1 MPCCSLTHTGIK
13 ILNEARP
20 HHNRFYRSLHN
31 LEWLIGNS
39 DSASFCSDRLLDGL
53 MHGTKWNR
61 WKGRKTSQA
70 SSAVCR
76 GKLYFRIR

>member
-1 MPCCSLTHTGIK
+1 MPPSGYWKLESPMSKERKIPGMSCTSLRQT
-13 ILNEARP
+13 
-20 HHNRFYRSLHN
+20 
-31 LEWLIGNS
+31 
-39 DSASFCSDRLLDGL
+39 SFRSDRLLDGL

-61 WKGRKTSQA
+61 RKGMKTSQA